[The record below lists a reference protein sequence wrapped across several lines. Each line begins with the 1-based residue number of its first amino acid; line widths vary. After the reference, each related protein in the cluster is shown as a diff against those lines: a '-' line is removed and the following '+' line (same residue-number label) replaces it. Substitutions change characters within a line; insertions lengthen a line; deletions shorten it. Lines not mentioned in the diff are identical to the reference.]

1 MGNTQS
7 MKKINYEDMQ
17 TVTKNPEI
25 YLIINTL
32 SPSDQKCLIVN
43 TTVAEEEEIL
53 INKYLK
59 ENKSIRIIVYGKNCN
74 DDSVQKKYQQLLTLG
89 FYNIFVYTGGMFEW
103 LLLQDIYD
111 KELFPTT
118 KKELD
123 LLKYKP
129 NQLLNSIETE
139 EFVLATSN
147 FLACSLFWF
156 LISSLAISN
165 RTLVDGSDKRV
176 AHIFWA
182 SAFDDFAKTLPAK
195 VLVSSIP
202 EVEAATKEGVIVF

>member
-17 TVTKNPEI
+17 TVIKNPEV

-43 TTVAEEEEIL
+43 TTVAEEEELI
-53 INKYLK
+53 INKYMK

-74 DDSVQKKYQQLLTLG
+74 DETIQKKYQQLLTLG

-103 LLLQDIYD
+103 LLLQDIYGKD
-111 KELFPTT
+111 LFPTT

-129 NQLLNSIETE
+129 CQLLNIALLE
-139 EFVLATSN
+139 N
-147 FLACSLFWF
+147 
-156 LISSLAISN
+156 
-165 RTLVDGSDKRV
+165 
-176 AHIFWA
+176 
-182 SAFDDFAKTLPAK
+182 
-195 VLVSSIP
+195 
-202 EVEAATKEGVIVF
+202 

>member
-1 MGNTQS
+1 MGNSQS

-129 NQLLNSIETE
+129 NQLLNIALLEY
-139 EFVLATSN
+139 
-147 FLACSLFWF
+147 
-156 LISSLAISN
+156 
-165 RTLVDGSDKRV
+165 
-176 AHIFWA
+176 
-182 SAFDDFAKTLPAK
+182 
-195 VLVSSIP
+195 
-202 EVEAATKEGVIVF
+202 